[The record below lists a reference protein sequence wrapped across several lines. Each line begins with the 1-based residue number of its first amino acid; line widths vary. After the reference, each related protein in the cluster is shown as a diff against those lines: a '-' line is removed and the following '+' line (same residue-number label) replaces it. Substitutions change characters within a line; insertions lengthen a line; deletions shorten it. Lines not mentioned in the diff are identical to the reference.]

1 VSGIWNEGEFYADT
15 FKPRLIV
22 FEVPLSAS
30 FWLSVMRDVKSRFFE
45 ACCERILMY
54 FSLHTPQSNRRELE
68 RSLAAA
74 QEEIAKLKS
83 KCVTDYYPSSY
94 VQVPSSC
101 MFISYRSVNA
111 LKDREDRYRFHL
123 NRQFE
128 TLSDAKNIEEQ
139 V

>member
-1 VSGIWNEGEFYADT
+1 
-15 FKPRLIV
+15 
-22 FEVPLSAS
+22 
-30 FWLSVMRDVKSRFFE
+30 
-45 ACCERILMY
+45 
-54 FSLHTPQSNRRELE
+54 LE

-83 KCVTDYYPSSY
+83 KCVSFECDLISLGYASISISISIVIFSY
-94 VQVPSSC
+94 C
-101 MFISYRSVNA
+101 HINDSVSV
-111 LKDREDRYRFHL
+111 LKDREERYRLHL